1 LVHVLGVKI
10 VNETFEQAL
19 ERLEPILAGRAATA
33 LFFVNAHTLNLAAS
47 DPGYRRE
54 LNEADLVYGDG
65 TGVRWAAKARGI
77 RMKANLNGTDLVPAL
92 LARGR
97 GLRCYLLGAT
107 PEAIERAA
115 AHFRQAYPGCVLAG
129 HHHGYLDE
137 AATNSVIDAI
147 NAADV
152 DLLLVGM
159 GNPLQERWIARHRAR
174 LEVGL
179 CAGVGGLFTYWAGD
193 LDRAPCWMRRVGIEW
208 LHILRRQPQKFQ
220 RYVLGNP
227 LFLLRLLLWLPADL
241 LRPQAPPAAAP
252 ALGLPVVGRRF
263 TSEKTSAM
271 AVGAGA
277 AFLEQLTPDGVL
289 LLELIVR

>member
-193 LDRAPCWMRRVGIEW
+193 LDRAPAWMRRCGVEW

-220 RYVLGNP
+220 RYVFGNRR
-227 LFLLRLLLWLPADL
+227 FLLRLLWLPVDL
-241 LRPQAPPAAAP
+241 LRPPAPAP
-252 ALGLPVVGRRF
+252 ALEAPVMGRRF
-263 TSEKTSAM
+263 GRENTSSAM
-271 AVGAGA
+271 AIGAGISILERLQPKGVA
-277 AFLEQLTPDGVL
+277 LLEQFMG
-289 LLELIVR
+289 